1 MSDSAADPDADRLLG
16 FLTASRWFA
25 GKGRSATLRSV
36 TPLPWL
42 RSPGDWPAVRIEI
55 AEIGYPDAPGEFYQ
69 IPLAYRPAESSD
81 TDAAVRVIDDQDHG
95 ALSGTDAT
103 DDPVAGSVIMSA
115 LLAGTTLDADHGR
128 VVCRTEAAADLSA
141 DLAATRLTAEQS
153 NTSVRYGDRALL
165 KIFRRLEL
173 GDNLDITVHR
183 ALNRAETAGTARLYG
198 QLTAEWE
205 SRGTRLRADLA
216 MLTELFPHAED
227 GWELAVAAAESGT
240 DFTDQA
246 RQLGVALAEVH
257 RALGSAFPAATRAGD
272 EIAAGMVDRLQRTRE
287 FAEPLNDHADALRAR
302 FERLNGRTLE
312 TQRVHGDFHLG
323 QTLHTPDGWKIIDF
337 EGEPAK
343 PMAERLLPDSPWR
356 DVAGM
361 LRSFDYAVADSP
373 EAEHN
378 GWATAVREAFLSGY
392 TGDDQLV
399 EDDLVIIDAYVA
411 DKAVYELG
419 YEIRNRPDWVR
430 IPLSAIAR
438 IAGSSRTHQPGKDS
452 EDEDHG

>member
-1 MSDSAADPDADRLLG
+1 MSDPAAAPDDGRLLD

-25 GKGRSATLRSV
+25 GKGRSADLRSV

-42 RSPGDWPAVRIEI
+42 RPPGEWPAVRIEI
-55 AEIGYPDAPGEFYQ
+55 VEVGYPDAPPEFYQ
-69 IPLAYRPAESSD
+69 LPLAYRPAEPA
-81 TDAAVRVIDDQDHG
+81 DAAVRVIEDQDHG
-95 ALSGTDAT
+95 RLSGTDAT
-103 DDPVAGSVIMSA
+103 DDPDAGSVIMNA
-115 LLAGTTLDADHGR
+115 LLAGAAVEDDHGR
-128 VVCRTEAAADLSA
+128 IEFVTEAVAELSGELTA
-141 DLAATRLTAEQS
+141 RRLTAEQS

-198 QLTAEWE
+198 QLTAEWP
-205 SRGTRLRADLA
+205 SHGTRLRADLA
-216 MLTELFPHAED
+216 MLTELFPQAED
-227 GWELAVAAAESGT
+227 GWQLAVAAAEAGT
-240 DFTDQA
+240 DFAEQA

-257 RALGSAFPAATRAGD
+257 RALADAFPAATRSGD
-272 EIAAGMVDRLQRTRE
+272 EIAAGMIDRLDRTGA
-287 FAEPLNDHADALRAR
+287 FAEPLHDHADALRNR
-302 FERLNGRTLE
+302 FRRLAGRTLD

-343 PMAERLLPDSPWR
+343 TMAERLLPDSPWR

-373 EAEHN
+373 EAEAA
-378 GWATAVREAFLSGY
+378 GWAAAVREAFLGGY
-392 TGDDQLV
+392 TGDDQLA

-438 IAGSSRTHQPGKDS
+438 IAGSFRTNEPGKDS

>member
-1 MSDSAADPDADRLLG
+1 MSDPAADPDADRLLG

-42 RSPGDWPAVRIEI
+42 RGPGDWPAVRIEI
-55 AEIGYPDAPGEFYQ
+55 VEVGYPDAPAEYYQ
-69 IPLAYRPAESSD
+69 VPLAYRPAESA
-81 TDAAVRVIDDQDHG
+81 DAAVRVIEDQDHG
-95 ALSGTDAT
+95 RLAGTDAT
-103 DDPVAGSVIMSA
+103 GDPAAGTVIMNT
-115 LLAGTTLDADHGR
+115 LLAGTTLEDDHGR
-128 VVCRTEAAADLSA
+128 VEFRTEPATDLSA
-141 DLAATRLTAEQS
+141 ELAPSRLTAEQS
-153 NTSVRYGDRALL
+153 NTSVRYGDEALL
-165 KIFRRLEL
+165 KLFRRLEF

-198 QLTAEWE
+198 QFTAEWP
-205 SRGTRLRADLA
+205 SHGTRLRADLA
-216 MLTELFPHAED
+216 MLTELFAEAED
-227 GWELAVAAAESGT
+227 GWRLAVAAAETGT
-240 DFTDQA
+240 DFADQA
-246 RQLGVALAEVH
+246 RLLGVALAEVH
-257 RALGSAFPAATRAGD
+257 RALGSAFPAATRSGD
-272 EIAAGMVDRLQRTRE
+272 EIAAGMIDRLDRTRE
-287 FAEPLNDHADALRAR
+287 FAAPLDDHADALRSR
-302 FERLNGRTLE
+302 FEQLTGRTLD

-343 PMAERLLPDSPWR
+343 AMAERLLPDSPWR

-373 EAEHN
+373 EAEAD
-378 GWATAVREAFLSGY
+378 GWATTAREAFLAGY
-392 TGDDQLV
+392 TGHDQLAD
-399 EDDLVIIDAYVA
+399 DDLVIIDAYVA